1 MGWLIFLGVLVLLG
15 CLPLGVRLNFD
26 EGGFRA
32 AALIGRIPVRLYP
45 VPRWLRNM
53 PSRHKKEE
61 QSPEPKPKGAE
72 PQSREQPGVS
82 GDSSPLSGWVW
93 SFWGISAGSSG

>member
-32 AALIGRIPVRLYP
+32 AVLIGRIPVQGCRT
-45 VPRWLRNM
+45 
-53 PSRHKKEE
+53 
-61 QSPEPKPKGAE
+61 PEPGATGGRY
-72 PQSREQPGVS
+72 PAIP
-82 GDSSPLSGWVW
+82 PLCP
-93 SFWGISAGSSG
+93 AGSGAFGGFPPEAPGEFPPAAADPGRGGPL

>member
-32 AALIGRIPVRLYP
+32 AVLMGR
-45 VPRWLRNM
+45 
-53 PSRHKKEE
+53 
-61 QSPEPKPKGAE
+61 
-72 PQSREQPGVS
+72 
-82 GDSSPLSGWVW
+82 
-93 SFWGISAGSSG
+93 